1 MILIAVIIGLLVAA
15 LLWIAARTPAVLVD
29 RHAEELALHKAEI
42 EKLARANHDGMITD
56 VDVKQQTIDL
66 QRRMLR
72 SRRDKSHTA
81 RLADPKEFGILMGV
95 IMLLGSGVYLY
106 YGNPAFADHPAPAIQ
121 KSPQAQSE
129 YTAARDQLIKQPD
142 DVNAWLA
149 MSAALVEMGETQ
161 RAAEA
166 LQKATEVMPG
176 QVDLWVARGQALVAH
191 AGGIVTPAARLA
203 FDHAST
209 LDPKHPGPRLYLALA
224 WMQAAQPEEA
234 LKVLE
239 PLAKD
244 SPPNA
249 PWMPKVSRM
258 ITGCKTMLAA
268 GVGKN

>member
-1 MILIAVIIGLLVAA
+1 MILLSVIISLLIAA
-15 LLWIAARTPAVLVD
+15 VLWAVARTPVVLVD
-29 RHAEELALHKAEI
+29 RHAEELFLHKTEI
-42 EKLARANHDGMITD
+42 EKLGQSKQLGMITEE
-56 VDVKQQTIDL
+56 DVKQQTIDL

-72 SRRDKSHTA
+72 SRHDKNHIA
-81 RLADPKEFGILMGV
+81 RLTDPKEFGILIGV
-95 IMLLGSGVYLY
+95 IMLVGSAVYLQ
-106 YGNPAFADHPAPAIQ
+106 YGNPAAADHPAPALL
-121 KSPQAQSE
+121 KSPQAQSK
-129 YTAARDQLIKQPD
+129 YTAARDQLLKQPD
-142 DVNAWLA
+142 DVNAWLV
-149 MSAALVEMGETQ
+149 MSAALVEMGETE

-166 LQKATEVMPG
+166 LQKATEVMPL

-224 WMQAAQPEEA
+224 WMQAVQPEEA

-244 SPPNA
+244 SVPDA
-249 PWMPKVSRM
+249 PWMPKVRRM
-258 ITGCKTMLAA
+258 INGCKTMLAA